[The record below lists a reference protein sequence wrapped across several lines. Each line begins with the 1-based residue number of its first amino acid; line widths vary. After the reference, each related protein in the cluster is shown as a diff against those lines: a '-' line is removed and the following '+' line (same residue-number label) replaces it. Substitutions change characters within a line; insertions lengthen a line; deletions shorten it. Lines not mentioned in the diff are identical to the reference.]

1 MLNLALIPSIQMG
14 TTSAIGDSSCGMYAN
29 YVVCSTPVATRRP
42 RRMRIRM
49 LRLR

>member
-1 MLNLALIPSIQMG
+1 MLNLTLLPSIQMG
-14 TTSAIGDSSCGMYAN
+14 TIAAIGGSSCGMYAN

-42 RRMRIRM
+42 RKMQIRM

>member
-1 MLNLALIPSIQMG
+1 MLSLALLSSIQMG
-14 TTSAIGDSSCGMYAN
+14 TTAAIGDSSCGMYAN

-42 RRMRIRM
+42 RKMRIRM